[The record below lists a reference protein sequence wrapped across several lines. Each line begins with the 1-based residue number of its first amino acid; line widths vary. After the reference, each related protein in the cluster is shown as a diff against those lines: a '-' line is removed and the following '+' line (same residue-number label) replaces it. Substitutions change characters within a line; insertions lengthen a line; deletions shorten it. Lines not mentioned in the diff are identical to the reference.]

1 MRKGATMET
10 LFEKFELGALEL
22 ANRFVFPPIKLA
34 YGNADGTV
42 TDRQR
47 LFYQQIAKDG
57 PAVVILEP
65 VSVTPEGKEH
75 PRQLCIHFQESPT
88 ELKKIVDVIHKEGR
102 LACLHLNHAGAAA
115 NPKAT
120 STKPKAPSVIT
131 CPRSGE
137 ESEPLTEKD
146 IEDVIAGY
154 GSAAQKAVAAGF
166 DLIEIQAGHGYL
178 VSQFL
183 NEKINKRND
192 RYGQDRLLF
201 AREVLSSVKGG
212 APDLPCMVRI
222 SGNEMSPESGIGQE
236 DLLPFLKLADQ
247 MGVCA
252 VHVGMGNSCF
262 SPPWY
267 FHHGSLPEKPQ
278 VDALS
283 WIREHTPLPLIAAG
297 RMGRKARIKEI
308 LENRLADLVALGRP
322 LIADPHLIEKW
333 QKRNDDEV
341 MSCGYCLQ
349 GCLHRLKSGEPL
361 GCNLNPEIGLP
372 PLGRT
377 DQPMKVLVAGGGP
390 GGMSAALYMTRRGH
404 QVTLAE
410 KTDHLGGQ
418 FALAW
423 QAPGK
428 ESMRDSLK
436 GLKRA
441 VEESGASI
449 LLNRTTDAA
458 LVREIQPDLLVWATG
473 ALQNIPEI
481 SGLRDQHTMTA
492 LEFLRREKE
501 VHGPRALIIGA
512 GRTGIEIAEK
522 LGKEGYE
529 VVATKRTDP
538 IGSMMEMITR
548 KLTLMRIGQMS
559 NVTLMPHTTVKA
571 FFPRTVDIAQDG
583 VGMSLEPF
591 QTVILAS
598 GMVSAPEP
606 DEEIRKSVSIIE
618 TIGDARNVQDIFT
631 ATQAGYQL
639 AQTY

>member
-1 MRKGATMET
+1 MRKGAAMET
-10 LFEKFELGALEL
+10 LFETFELGALEL

-47 LFYQQIAKDG
+47 LFYQPIAKDG

-65 VSVTPEGKEH
+65 ASVTPEGKEH
-75 PRQLCIHFQESPT
+75 PRQLCIHFQESAT

-115 NPKAT
+115 NPEAT
-120 STKPKAPSVIT
+120 STKLKAPSVIT

-137 ESEPLTEKD
+137 ESEPLTEKE
-146 IEDVIAGY
+146 IKVVIAGY

-166 DLIEIQAGHGYL
+166 DLLEIQAGHGYL

-183 NEKINKRND
+183 NKKINKRND

-201 AREVLSSVKGG
+201 AREVLSSVREG
-212 APDLPCMVRI
+212 APHLPSIVRI
-222 SGNEMSPESGIGQE
+222 SGNEMAPEYGISQE
-236 DLLPFLKLADQ
+236 DLLPFLKLVEQ

-252 VHVGMGNSCF
+252 LHVGMGNSCF

-283 WIREHTPLPLIAAG
+283 WIREHTSLPMIAAG
-297 RMGRKARIKEI
+297 SMGRKARIKEI

-333 QKRNDDEV
+333 QKRKDDEV

-372 PLGRT
+372 PLGGT
-377 DQPMKVLVAGGGP
+377 DQPIKVLIAGGGP
-390 GGMSAALYMTRRGH
+390 AGMSAALYMTKRGH
-404 QVTLAE
+404 QVTLTE

-428 ESMRDSLK
+428 EGMRDGLK
-436 GLKRA
+436 GLQRA

-458 LVREIQPDLLVWATG
+458 LVREIKPDLLVWATG

-481 SGLRDQHTMTA
+481 SGLKDQHTMTA

-522 LGKEGYE
+522 LGNEGYE

-538 IGSMMEMITR
+538 IGSMMEMVTR

-571 FFPRTVDIAQDG
+571 FFPRTVDIEQDG

-591 QTVILAS
+591 QTVILAP

-606 DEEIRKSVSIIE
+606 DEETRKSVSLIE
-618 TIGDARNVQDIFT
+618 MIGDARNVQDIFT
-631 ATQAGYQL
+631 AMQAGYQL
-639 AQTY
+639 AQGY